1 MLTELRVRDFAII
14 DSLNVEFT
22 NGFNVLT
29 GETGAGKSIIVDSIA
44 LLLGD
49 HAEAG
54 MVRAGTERAL
64 IEGAFTL
71 EEGMRHEVETHLA
84 EQGLESDEPGQLLL
98 GREVRANGRTLCR
111 VNGRAVGQNVLR
123 DLGELLVDVHGQSEH
138 LSLLRVKEQ
147 VNLLDRYGNLWDLR
161 GRVAGKVAELRNTR
175 KELKQLID
183 NARERARRVDMLKF
197 QVEEIRAAK
206 LKPNEETL
214 LQEEHLHLANAET
227 LAMYAEEAYGV
238 LYESS
243 RDQQA
248 ALDQI
253 AVAERAL
260 TNLARYDKQFEEYA
274 HSLNDATAIVQEVAR
289 TLQEYREAIEFNPRR
304 LQQVEERLSQ
314 IKKLKRKYGD
324 TVEAILNFSEQ
335 AEGELNQI
343 ENSAER
349 IELLQTH
356 EAVLADELAVLA
368 VELSTKRRVA
378 AEQLGKSVEA
388 ELQDLR
394 MGGARFAVS
403 ITQELD
409 ANGIE
414 IRDLRSGAGDWRF
427 EMRDSKDV
435 VKGAK
440 MAEPISNP
448 QSPTLDPDPAPA
460 TLKVRFDSTGID
472 RVEFMIAPNVGEGLK
487 PMAKIASGGETARL
501 MLALKAVLSRADNTP
516 TLIFDEID
524 QGIGGRVGAVV
535 GEKLWAL
542 TRSHQVLCITHL
554 PQLASFGDSHYKVE
568 KVAAENRTVTSVR
581 RLQREERLDE
591 LAQMLGTSGKTGR
604 QGAEQ
609 LMKEAGDVKKAKKGE

>member
-71 EEGMRHEVETHLA
+71 EEGMRHEVEIHLA

-161 GRVAGKVAELRNTR
+161 GRVVGKVAELRATR

-289 TLQEYREAIEFNPRR
+289 TLQEYRESIEFNPRR

-356 EAVLADELAVLA
+356 ETVLADELAALA
-368 VELSTKRRVA
+368 VELSSKRRVA
-378 AEQLGKSVEA
+378 AEQLGKSVET

-403 ITQELD
+403 ITQEPD
-409 ANGIE
+409 ENGIE
-414 IRDLRSGAGDWRF
+414 IRDLKLGAGDWRF

-435 VKGAK
+435 AKGAK
-440 MAEPISNP
+440 MTEPISSLE
-448 QSPTLDPDPAPA
+448 SPTSDPNPVPAP
-460 TLKVRFDSTGID
+460 LKVRFDSTGID

-568 KVAAENRTVTSVR
+568 KVASENRTVTSVR

-609 LMKEAGDVKKAKKGE
+609 LMKEAGDIKKAKKGE

>member
-1 MLTELRVRDFAII
+1 
-14 DSLNVEFT
+14 
-22 NGFNVLT
+22 
-29 GETGAGKSIIVDSIA
+29 VDSIA

-71 EEGMRHEVETHLA
+71 EEGMRHEVEAHLA

-289 TLQEYREAIEFNPRR
+289 TLQEYRESIEFNPRR

-356 EAVLADELAVLA
+356 ETVLADELAALA
-368 VELSTKRRVA
+368 VELSSKRRVA
-378 AEQLGKSVEA
+378 AEQLGKSVET

-403 ITQELD
+403 ITQEPD
-409 ANGIE
+409 ENGIE
-414 IRDLRSGAGDWRF
+414 IRDLKSGAGDWRF
-427 EMRDSKDV
+427 EIRDSKDV
-435 VKGAK
+435 AKGAK
-440 MAEPISNP
+440 MTEPISNLE
-448 QSPTLDPDPAPA
+448 SPTSNPAPA

-568 KVAAENRTVTSVR
+568 KVASENRTVTSVR

-609 LMKEAGDVKKAKKGE
+609 LMKEAGDIKKAKKGE

>member
-71 EEGMRHEVETHLA
+71 EEGMRHEVEAHLA
-84 EQGLESDEPGQLLL
+84 EQGLESDEPGQMLL

-378 AEQLGKSVEA
+378 AEQLGKSVET

-403 ITQELD
+403 ITQEPD
-409 ANGIE
+409 GNGIE

-448 QSPTLDPDPAPA
+448 QSPTLDPDPAPS

>member
-71 EEGMRHEVETHLA
+71 EEGMRHEVEAHLA

-403 ITQELD
+403 ITQEPD
-409 ANGIE
+409 GNGIE
-414 IRDLRSGAGDWRF
+414 IRDMRSGAGDWRF

-448 QSPTLDPDPAPA
+448 QSPSLDPDPAPA

>member
-161 GRVAGKVAELRNTR
+161 GRVVGKVAELRATR

-289 TLQEYREAIEFNPRR
+289 TLQEYRESIEFNPRR

-356 EAVLADELAVLA
+356 ETVLADELAALA
-368 VELSTKRRVA
+368 VELSSKRRVA
-378 AEQLGKSVEA
+378 AEQLGKSVET

-403 ITQELD
+403 ITQEPD
-409 ANGIE
+409 ENGIE
-414 IRDLRSGAGDWRF
+414 IRDLKLGAGDWRF
-427 EMRDSKDV
+427 EIRDSKDV
-435 VKGAK
+435 AKGAK
-440 MAEPISNP
+440 MAEPISNLE
-448 QSPTLDPDPAPA
+448 SPTSNPNPAPA

-568 KVAAENRTVTSVR
+568 KVASENRTVTSVH

-609 LMKEAGDVKKAKKGE
+609 LMKEAGDIKKAKKGE